1 MARKK
6 FFTPSQAN
14 AMLPLVG
21 RIVRD
26 ITEQAHQMRTLLD
39 RLDRLNVEP
48 DGPNL
53 LVAQEIQSI
62 EDDVDKGR
70 DRLDELVRELSG
82 LGVLLK
88 DYFTGLIDFPCWMDD
103 HEVYLCWKLG
113 EPEVAH
119 WHEIEAGFS
128 GRQKLMTAA
137 RVN

>member
-39 RLDRLNVEP
+39 RLDRLNVES